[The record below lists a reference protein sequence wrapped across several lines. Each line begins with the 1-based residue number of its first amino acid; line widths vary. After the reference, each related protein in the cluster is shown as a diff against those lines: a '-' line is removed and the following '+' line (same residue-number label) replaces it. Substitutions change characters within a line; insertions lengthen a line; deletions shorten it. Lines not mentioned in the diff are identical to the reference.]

1 MPPHSQ
7 SLPVGIPSHGDSRAS
22 FGSVHGVEGSPLQYG
37 SPQQVPASL
46 LATHEQHTL
55 QNHAQQLLSRSNRPR
70 PMHTV
75 TSDGYSVPYNRGA
88 SLQPPTM
95 PSYRNRADF
104 ASFGDLSS
112 SGQSAKAA
120 YENLGLLPGYAQ
132 STSFQAGVG
141 PIRRHRSATPTIRP
155 GSLPQYG
162 SPNGSLF
169 ALRAVERQAPH
180 GYHPYLHR
188 PSRSRDFSTTS
199 SLGMDATE
207 IQDDAGQAVH
217 AAAGGYGGVLDSS
230 SLADGSVNAQ
240 VGGTADF
247 YSVPSVDSV
256 GVVDNASLY
265 ALDGSGLGAA
275 EGSPSGFLGTPDAQ
289 QIGV

>member
-1 MPPHSQ
+1 M
-7 SLPVGIPSHGDSRAS
+7 AS
-22 FGSVHGVEGSPLQYG
+22 S
-37 SPQQVPASL
+37 
-46 LATHEQHTL
+46 T
-55 QNHAQQLLSRSNRPR
+55 
-70 PMHTV
+70 
-75 TSDGYSVPYNRGA
+75 
-88 SLQPPTM
+88 
-95 PSYRNRADF
+95 
-104 ASFGDLSS
+104 
-112 SGQSAKAA
+112 
-120 YENLGLLPGYAQ
+120 LLPAYAQ
-132 STSFQAGVG
+132 SSSFQAGVG

-169 ALRAVERQAPH
+169 ALRAVERQTSH

-199 SLGMDATE
+199 SFGMDATE
-207 IQDDAGQAVH
+207 IQDDGSQGVQV
-217 AAAGGYGGVLDSS
+217 AAGGYGGVLDST
-230 SLADGSVNAQ
+230 SLADASAVNHQ
-240 VGGTADF
+240 VGNTADF

-265 ALDGSGLGAA
+265 ALDGPGLVAA